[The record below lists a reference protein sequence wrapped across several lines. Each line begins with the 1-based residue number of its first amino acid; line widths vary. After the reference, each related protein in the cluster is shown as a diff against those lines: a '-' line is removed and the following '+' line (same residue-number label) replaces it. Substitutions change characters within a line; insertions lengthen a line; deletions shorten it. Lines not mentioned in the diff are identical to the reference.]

1 MKLRS
6 AIVISGRALDFLAAH
21 LVQRRTAAA
30 EPGRNGI

>member
-6 AIVISGRALDFLAAH
+6 GIVISALALDFLAAG
-21 LVQRRTAAA
+21 LVQRRTAA

>member
-1 MKLRS
+1 MKFRS
-6 AIVISGRALDFLAAH
+6 GILTSALALDFLAAH